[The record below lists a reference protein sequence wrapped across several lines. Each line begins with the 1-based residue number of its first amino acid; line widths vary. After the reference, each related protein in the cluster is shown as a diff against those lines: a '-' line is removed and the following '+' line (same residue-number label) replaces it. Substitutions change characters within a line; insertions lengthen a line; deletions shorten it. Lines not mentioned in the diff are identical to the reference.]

1 VNGHVVETRG
11 LTKRYGQRD
20 VVERVDLR
28 VDRGEIYGFL
38 GLNGAGK
45 TTTIRMLM
53 GLIHPTGGE
62 VRIFGRRVPA
72 ERLAVMRRVGALVES
87 PSYYAHLSG
96 WENLRVT
103 ATLLGVPDKRIAE
116 VLEVCGLAPADW
128 RRKVGDYSLGMKQRL
143 GIATALLG
151 SPDLVVLDEPTN
163 GLDPAGI
170 HEVRELIRRMPG
182 EHGVTV
188 IVSSH
193 LLAEVDQMA
202 TAVGVIH
209 AGRLI
214 FQGPINELRARSR
227 AQVRVQVDRPDVALA
242 TLARAGLPAARD
254 GDARSLLLDSLTPSD
269 AARAVR
275 ALVAEDVAV
284 YRVAEEQRT
293 LEEIFLEL
301 TASAEAAAL

>member
-1 VNGHVVETRG
+1 VKGHVVETTG

-20 VVERVDLR
+20 VVDRVDLR
-28 VDRGEIYGFL
+28 VDRGDIYGFL

-53 GLIHPTGGE
+53 GLIHPTAGE
-62 VRIFGRRVPA
+62 VRIFGRRVPE

-96 WENLRVT
+96 WDNLRVS
-103 ATLLGVPDKRIAE
+103 ATLLGVPDARVSE
-116 VLEVCGLAPADW
+116 VLGICGLAPTDW

-170 HEVRELIRRMPG
+170 HEVRDLIRRMPV
-182 EHGVTV
+182 EHGITV

-209 AGRLI
+209 GGRLV
-214 FQGPINELRARSR
+214 FQGPIEDLRSR
-227 AQVRVQVDRPDVALA
+227 SRGHVRLEVDRGSDALA
-242 TLARAGLPAARD
+242 ALTHAGLSVSPN
-254 GDARSLLLDSLTPSD
+254 GDARSLLLDSLAPDD

-275 ALVAEDVAV
+275 ALVAQDVAV
-284 YRVAEEQRT
+284 YRVTEEQRT
-293 LEEIFLEL
+293 LEDIFLEL
-301 TASAEAAAL
+301 TAEAVPA